1 MGGEGARTAARA
13 RLSHPPHLP
22 RHHAGLH
29 ERRLCRPHAVRRL
42 LLLARDA
49 DARDAAADAGL
60 LLRHENGAS
69 SERAPHGYTATPR
82 EHALAAVA
90 LVGGDVLAVEERHL
104 RAGKEGAEEAEGR
117 SRRSRH
123 VASRSAAP
131 PPPSPPRPTCGSLK
145 MASWR

>member
-13 RLSHPPHLP
+13 RLSLPPHLP
-22 RHHAGLH
+22 RHHTGLH

-69 SERAPHGYTATPR
+69 SERAPPHGYTATPR

-90 LVGGDVLAVEERHL
+90 LVGGDVLAVEEGHL
-104 RAGKEGAEEAEGR
+104 RATTHDRRRRGAAVVAP
-117 SRRSRH
+117 H
-123 VASRSAAP
+123 HAASRSPSSLPPAA
-131 PPPSPPRPTCGSLK
+131 
-145 MASWR
+145 A

>member
-13 RLSHPPHLP
+13 RLSLPPHLP

-60 LLRHENGAS
+60 LRHEDGA
-69 SERAPHGYTATPR
+69 SERAPHGHAAAPR

-90 LVGGDVLAVEERHL
+90 LVGGDVLAVEEGHL
-104 RAGKEGAEEAEGR
+104 RATTHDRRRRGAAVVAP
-117 SRRSRH
+117 H
-123 VASRSAAP
+123 HAASRSP
-131 PPPSPPRPTCGSLK
+131 LLPPTCGSLK
-145 MASWR
+145 MASWW